1 MGLEGLNL
9 LYQVFDPPAQ
19 VAPYVRFFWALE
31 AEVGPG
37 EEFVHR
43 SMADGCVEMVFHYRS
58 AFDEITPNEL
68 IESSPIASIQ
78 AQSTR
83 HRRFVTTESFGIFG
97 AYLYPF
103 AIPRLFGYP
112 ASDFTNISPD
122 LASVFGKEGTLL
134 DEQMCT
140 APTNEERIS
149 IVSDFLTKKLGSSSR
164 ELPMIFHAVHTVL
177 TNKGMLAV
185 EDLAARHNISKR
197 QFERRFK
204 ELAGLYS
211 RVTRFQ
217 AATQFKLNGTRDLTE
232 IAYACGYYDQSHFIN
247 DFREFSGYTPKEYFW
262 NTAEGAQYLDPEQM
276 SHFSN

>member
-1 MGLEGLNL
+1 M

-19 VAPYVRFFWALE
+19 LAPYVRFFWVLE
-31 AEVGPG
+31 ADVAPG
-37 EEFVHR
+37 EQFVHR

-58 AFDEITPNEL
+58 AFDEIAPDEL
-68 IESSPIASIQ
+68 IESSPLASIQ

-83 HRRFVTTESFGIFG
+83 FRRFVTGESFGIFG

-103 AIPRLFGYP
+103 AIPRLFGFP

-122 LASVFGKEGTLL
+122 LASVFGSEGSIL
-134 DEQMCT
+134 DERMCI
-140 APTNEERIS
+140 APTNEDRIA
-149 IVSDFLTKKLGSSSR
+149 IITEFLTAKLNARIR
-164 ELPMIFHAVHTVL
+164 ELPVIFRSVHTVL
-177 TNKGMLAV
+177 VNKGTLPI
-185 EDLAARHNISKR
+185 EDLAAEHNLSKR

-204 ELAGLYS
+204 DLAGLSPKLYS
-211 RVTRFQ
+211 RVIRFQ

-262 NTAEGAQYLDPEQM
+262 GAAEGTQYLDA
-276 SHFSN
+276 

>member
-1 MGLEGLNL
+1 M
-9 LYQVFDPPAQ
+9 LYQVFDPPANL
-19 VAPYVRFFWALE
+19 APYVRFFWALE
-31 AEVGPG
+31 AHVVPG

-58 AFDEITPNEL
+58 AFDEITSDDRVEA
-68 IESSPIASIQ
+68 SPLASIQ

-83 HRRFVTTESFGIFG
+83 HRRFVTNQSFGIFG

-112 ASDFTNISPD
+112 ASDFTNITPD
-122 LASVFGKEGTLL
+122 LASVFGKEGSNL
-134 DEQMCT
+134 DDRMCT
-140 APTNEERIS
+140 ASTNADRIAVIS
-149 IVSDFLTKKLGSSSR
+149 EFLTAKLNTR
-164 ELPMIFHAVHTVL
+164 LRDLPVIFRSVHTVL
-177 TNKGMLAV
+177 ANKGTLAV
-185 EDLAARHNISKR
+185 EDLAAEHNISKR
-197 QFERRFK
+197 QFERQFK
-204 ELAGLYS
+204 DLAGLSPKLYS
-211 RVTRFQ
+211 RVIRFQ

-262 NTAEGAQYLDPEQM
+262 NVAEGTQYLDTEQM